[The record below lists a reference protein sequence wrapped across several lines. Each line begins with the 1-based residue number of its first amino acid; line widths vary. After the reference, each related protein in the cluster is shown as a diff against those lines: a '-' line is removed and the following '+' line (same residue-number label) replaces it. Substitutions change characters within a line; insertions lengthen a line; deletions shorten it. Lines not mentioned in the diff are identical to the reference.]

1 MSLDKQRMNQALGND
16 LSLNGNDPLLRHHY
30 LVYLS
35 KWQQNDKQK
44 SITLSYFLRC
54 WDKSCFVMEGNACYY
69 AQK

>member
-30 LVYLS
+30 LEYLS

-44 SITLSYFLRC
+44 SITLS
-54 WDKSCFVMEGNACYY
+54 
-69 AQK
+69 